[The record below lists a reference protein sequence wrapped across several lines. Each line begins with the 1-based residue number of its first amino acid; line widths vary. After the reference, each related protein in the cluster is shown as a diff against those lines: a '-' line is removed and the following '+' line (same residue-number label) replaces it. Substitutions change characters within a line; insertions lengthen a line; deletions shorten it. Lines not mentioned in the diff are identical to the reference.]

1 MVCPL
6 SELEPGATAKVKYIK
21 PSPFKMQL
29 LEMGISEDSEIEII
43 KAAPFNDPLECKI
56 EGVYCIGLRRSE
68 ASLIYV
74 ENKEEK

>member
-6 SELEPGATAKVKYIK
+6 SDLEPGIPVKVKYIK
-21 PSPFKMQL
+21 QSPFKMQL
-29 LEMGISEDSEIEII
+29 LEMGISINSEIEVI
-43 KAAPFNDPLECKI
+43 KTAPFNDPLECKI